1 MNSVHDMGGMAGMDH
16 GGSPGGMMSDTQ
28 MQQLGQVRGAE
39 FDRMFLTMMIEH
51 HNGAVQMAETEL
63 ASGRNAE
70 AKKLAQAIIDA
81 QRAEIAE
88 MNTLLTS
95 G

>member
-1 MNSVHDMGGMAGMDH
+1 MAGMGGMDH
-16 GGSPGGMMSDTQ
+16 GGSTGGMMSDTQ
-28 MQQLGQVRGAE
+28 LQQLGQVRGAE
-39 FDRMFLTMMIEH
+39 FDRMFLTMMVEH
-51 HNGAVQMAETEL
+51 HTGAVQMAETEL
-63 ASGRNAE
+63 ASGRSAE

-81 QRAEIAE
+81 QRAEISE

>member
-1 MNSVHDMGGMAGMDH
+1 
-16 GGSPGGMMSDTQ
+16 
-28 MQQLGQVRGAE
+28 
-39 FDRMFLTMMIEH
+39 MMIEH
-51 HNGAVQMAETEL
+51 HTGAVQMAETEL
-63 ASGRNAE
+63 ASGRNTD

-81 QRAEIAE
+81 QRAEITE